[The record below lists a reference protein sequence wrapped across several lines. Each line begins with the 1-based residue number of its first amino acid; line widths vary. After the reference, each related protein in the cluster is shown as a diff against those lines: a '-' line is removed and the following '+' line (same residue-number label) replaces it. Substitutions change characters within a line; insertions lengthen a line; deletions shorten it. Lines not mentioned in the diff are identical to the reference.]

1 MKKAF
6 TLIELMVV
14 ISIIGVLAAVTLP
27 RFTHLTTDAKVANV
41 QGNLASLRTSIEM
54 FNVKTEKYPVYGK
67 LQSTSSNSQGE
78 TDISSDGNLSEEFTA
93 FYSKSVMPETPAS
106 EETSAANQV
115 VDKRDDTGGWLYIET
130 EGQIFA
136 NLKNGN
142 YTGVNKSEI
151 WNGETASDNDGDDGD
166 GDNGGVTPP
175 EPNPDPEDKPHSVTG
190 SDLEAFIKSSSW
202 LGGLFSD
209 LEYNEDTEALETTGL
224 LSSGRIKLDSSNTEL
239 EEVSKIS
246 LKTDSE
252 MEGWELA
259 SGPDENGHYTYTQS
273 YDPPKS
279 TAGSGFQVEMDF
291 DTFLGINRGHS
302 VYEITYE

>member
-6 TLIELMVV
+6 TLIELMIV

-27 RFTHLTTDAKVANV
+27 RFTDITTDTKVAQV

-54 FNVKTEKYPVYGK
+54 FNVKNGRYPSYNSGGAASLK
-67 LQSTSSNSQGE
+67 SNEE
-78 TDISSDGNLSEEFTA
+78 TDISPDGELSENFTA
-93 FYSKSVMPETPAS
+93 FYSKSITPETPGS
-106 EETSAANQV
+106 EDTPAANKV
-115 VDKRDDTGGWLYIET
+115 VDKRDDTGGWLYIEE
-130 EGQIFA
+130 EGHIYA

-142 YTGVNKSEI
+142 YTEDEKNEI
-151 WNGETASDNDGDDGD
+151 WNEETASDNDGDNGG
-166 GDNGGVTPP
+166 GDNGGGTPP

-190 SDLEAFIKSSSW
+190 SDLESFIKSGSW
-202 LGGLFSD
+202 FEGLFSD
-209 LEYNEDTEALETTGL
+209 LEYNEDTEALETTGA
-224 LSSGRIKLDSSNTEL
+224 LSTGKIKLDSSNTQL

-259 SGPDENGHYTYTQS
+259 SGPDAEGNYTYTQA

-279 TAGSGFQVEMDF
+279 TANGGFEVEVDF

-302 VYEITYE
+302 IYEISYE